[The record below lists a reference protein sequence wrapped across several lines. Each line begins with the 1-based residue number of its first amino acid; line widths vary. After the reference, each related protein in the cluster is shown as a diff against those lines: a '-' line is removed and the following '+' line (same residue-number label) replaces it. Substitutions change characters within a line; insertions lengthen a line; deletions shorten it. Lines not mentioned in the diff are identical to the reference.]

1 MDKFF
6 TVLVLL
12 GLIVGSI
19 GLIGLIAALLAKKT
33 PAKKM
38 LFTRLMLGG
47 FSLMMFSLIGFGMF
61 YRPPAD
67 GGSFAPPPAAS
78 AVRQPENA
86 ASAAAPASA
95 AASDP
100 AASAADWLH
109 TR

>member
-38 LFTRLMLGG
+38 PGKTEHH
-47 FSLMMFSLIGFGMF
+47 S
-61 YRPPAD
+61 
-67 GGSFAPPPAAS
+67 
-78 AVRQPENA
+78 E
-86 ASAAAPASA
+86 
-95 AASDP
+95 
-100 AASAADWLH
+100 
-109 TR
+109 TK